1 MKALVVPC
9 GPAVN
14 ESERKA
20 IAQLKTRI
28 ISVPGDDE
36 WWLLTNLAFSATH
49 RLQSDEIDIIAIGPP
64 GVRVVEVKHWTAA
77 WVNRNPGVV
86 EQEADRVTGKA
97 RKIGTTLRR
106 LVSGLP
112 HVDGVILVTE
122 TAPRV
127 RGLEGRE
134 PVRGVA
140 FHTFNTW
147 RGAAGFD
154 APNVLTVQQVR
165 ELGRFLQPR
174 NAVAPDGALKRLA
187 GYTRLQLR
195 TPPDER
201 FHRIYSATHASRQ
214 DRVMLHL
221 YDLSANDTPKAAE
234 KAEREWKSLQRLQQ
248 HGWAPRIVDSFQ
260 DAPGYTDEVKFFTVA
275 DPAAPSIEE
284 RAADDAW
291 DSSARLSF
299 ARNALS
305 ALRDHHES
313 GAGEEPMI
321 HRNLTPGTV
330 LVKHD
335 NTPILTGFE
344 HARIPAD
351 VTVAS
356 GTLPKDWNPVVA
368 PEVRTGGLGGAD
380 HRSDLHSLCA
390 SLTVLFGDR
399 ENETSLDAAEAFARG
414 MEEVPE
420 ARVSL
425 SDLEASLSRLAGE
438 KEPEPSPPSARFW
451 TEDQVV
457 PFRGQR
463 YRIVSRLGSGGVGT
477 TYKVVRLDR
486 ETQGDLG
493 TYVAKVARDEA
504 TGRRV
509 LRAYELAHSHLRHTA
524 LSTIFE
530 VASEWQDNSFV
541 ALMTWI
547 EGEPLDE
554 YAGVL
559 PILAED
565 LHEESGEMLALRWL
579 RTVCEGLGVLHDN
592 GLAHGDL
599 SPRNLI
605 VSGND
610 LVLTDY
616 DCVTKLGARAEAPG
630 TVPYCSPSRL
640 EGGGVAASDD
650 LYALAASFFR
660 VLFEREPFLHDGI
673 RSRERGLAWQDVERD
688 EYPLLA
694 AFLDRATDPDPERR
708 FATTAEALATLRPAR
723 TAESPRVAASDE
735 PVLEH
740 GVPSATTA
748 GAESERSERR
758 ENEVPWLK
766 SLLQSYPGSRWGNT
780 ETRGLDSDFAAST
793 YIETDLEQAL
803 HHAIRER
810 RVRLVVL
817 CGNAGDGKTALL
829 QHLARRLGLGDPPS
843 AERIVKGRLEDGLI
857 VRMNLDGSA
866 SWKGRSADQLLDDF
880 LAPFQH
886 GPPTDDRVH
895 LLAVNDGRLLEW
907 IEHVEERRSET
918 PLTKDLLAFLEDDAT
933 PTGTHIRF
941 VNLNQRS
948 LVGGV
953 SADGRRIDT
962 RFLDRLVDRLYGGEQ
977 AEAVW
982 TPCRTCLAQERCE
995 VWRAT
1000 RVFGPGSLAEEDL
1013 RNRARQQL
1021 FHVLQAVHLRGET
1034 HITVRELRAALVYIL
1049 FGIHYCRD
1057 YHADEE
1063 TAGIPGPQSYSE
1075 RAFSPG
1081 SSGRQGEVLRELV
1094 RFDPALDAHPQ
1105 VDRCLL
1111 QPPPIDD
1118 DSDLPR
1124 YEGLSL
1130 AAARRR
1136 AWFEW
1141 PEDEV
1146 GRLTGDRHALD
1157 LARGRHLREFLAL
1170 ATDEDAGRRHELTAR
1185 LCAGISR
1192 LETLPTQAL
1201 DRSGAVPLQITPR
1214 TPTETAFWVEKS
1226 VERFRLEVDLPD
1238 GGEGLDRLHRQ
1249 VFLTYR
1255 YLDGRE
1261 ERLRLGAELFH
1272 LLLELSDGYQ
1282 LGDVATDDAFAH
1294 LSIFVQR
1301 LVQEEYRG
1309 VFAWNPMREDTL
1321 FDVSV
1326 GMEEAESDPRQRIA
1340 IAPSENPG
1348 ASHAE

>member
-1 MKALVVPC
+1 MKAYPVPC

-64 GVRVVEVKHWTAA
+64 GVRVIEVKHWTAA
-77 WVNRNPGVV
+77 WVNRNPGLV

-106 LVSGLP
+106 RVPGLP
-112 HVDGVILVTE
+112 HVDGVFLVTE
-122 TAPRV
+122 TAARV

-140 FHTFNTW
+140 FHAFNTW
-147 RGAAGFD
+147 RGAVGLD
-154 APNVLTVQQVR
+154 APNVLSAQQVR
-165 ELGRFLQPR
+165 ELSRFLSPR
-174 NAVAPDGALKRLA
+174 NTAAPDGALKRLA

-195 TPPDER
+195 TPPDEG

-221 YDLSANDTPKAAE
+221 YDLSVNDTPRAAE

-260 DAPGYTDEVKFFTVA
+260 DAPGYTDEVKLFTVA

-291 DSSARLSF
+291 DTRARLSF
-299 ARNALS
+299 ARKALA
-305 ALRDHHES
+305 ALRDLHES

-356 GTLPKDWNPVVA
+356 GTLPEDRSPVVA

-380 HRSDLHSLCA
+380 HRSDLYSLCA
-390 SLTVLFGDR
+390 SLKVLFGDR
-399 ENETSLDAAEAFARG
+399 EDETSLDAAEALARG
-414 MEEVPE
+414 MEEAPE

-438 KEPEPSPPSARFW
+438 KEPEPPPPSARFW

-493 TYVAKVARDEA
+493 TYVAKVARDET

-547 EGEPLDE
+547 EGEPLNE

-579 RTVCEGLGVLHDN
+579 RTVCEGLGVLHGN
-592 GLAHGDL
+592 GLVHGDL

-616 DCVTKLGARAEAPG
+616 DCVTKLGTRAEAPG

-640 EGGGVAASDD
+640 EGRGVAPSDD
-650 LYALAASFFR
+650 LYALAASFFH
-660 VLFEREPFLHDGI
+660 VLFEREPFLHDDI
-673 RSRERGLAWQDVERD
+673 RSRERGLAWQDVKRD

-708 FATTAEALATLRPAR
+708 FATTAEALVALSPAR
-723 TAESPRVAASDE
+723 TTESPGVAAPDE
-735 PVLEH
+735 PDLEH
-740 GVPSATTA
+740 GVPSATSA

-758 ENEVPWLK
+758 ENEVPWLM
-766 SLLQSYPGSRWGNT
+766 SLLQSYPGSRRGNT
-780 ETRGLDSDFAAST
+780 ETRGLDSEFAAST
-793 YIETDLEQAL
+793 YIETNLEQAL
-803 HHAIRER
+803 YRAIRER
-810 RVRLVVL
+810 RVRLVIL

-829 QHLARRLGLGDPPS
+829 QHLARRLGLGGQPS
-843 AERIVKGRLEDGLI
+843 AERIVKGRLDDGLI

-880 LAPFQH
+880 LDPFQH
-886 GPPTDDRVH
+886 GLPTDDRVH

-933 PTGTHIRF
+933 PDGTHIRF

-953 SADGRRIDT
+953 PADGRGIDI
-962 RFLDRLVDRLYGGEQ
+962 RFLDRLVDSLYGGER

-982 TPCRTCLAQERCE
+982 TPCRRCVAQERCE

-1000 RVFGPGSLAEEDL
+1000 RVFGPGNLAEEDL
-1013 RNRARQQL
+1013 RNRARQRL
-1021 FHVLQAVHLRGET
+1021 FHALQAVHLRGET

-1049 FGIHYCRD
+1049 FGVHHCRD
-1057 YHADEE
+1057 YHAGEE
-1063 TAGIPGPQSYSE
+1063 TIGIPDPQSYSE
-1075 RAFSPG
+1075 RAFSPR
-1081 SSGRQGEVLRELV
+1081 SYGRQGEVLRELV

-1105 VDRCLL
+1105 VDRRLL
-1111 QPPPIDD
+1111 QPPNDD
-1118 DSDLPR
+1118 DGDLPR
-1124 YEGLSL
+1124 YTGLSL

-1141 PEDEV
+1141 PEAGVE
-1146 GRLTGDRHALD
+1146 RLTGDRYALD

-1170 ATDEDAGRRHELTAR
+1170 ATQEDADRRRALTAR

-1192 LETLPTQAL
+1192 LETLPPKAL
-1201 DRSGAVPLQITPR
+1201 DRTDAVPLQITPR
-1214 TPTETAFWVEKS
+1214 TPTETAFWVEKP
-1226 VERFRLEVDLPD
+1226 VERFRLAVDLPD

-1249 VFLTYR
+1249 VFLVYR

-1282 LGDVATDDAFAH
+1282 LGDVATDDAFAN

-1301 LVQEEYRG
+1301 LVQEEYRR
-1309 VFAWNPMREDTL
+1309 VFVWNPMREDTI

-1326 GMEEAESDPRQRIA
+1326 GMEEAGSDPRQRIV
-1340 IAPSENPG
+1340 IASSEGLG

>member
-1 MKALVVPC
+1 
-9 GPAVN
+9 
-14 ESERKA
+14 
-20 IAQLKTRI
+20 
-28 ISVPGDDE
+28 
-36 WWLLTNLAFSATH
+36 
-49 RLQSDEIDIIAIGPP
+49 
-64 GVRVVEVKHWTAA
+64 
-77 WVNRNPGVV
+77 
-86 EQEADRVTGKA
+86 
-97 RKIGTTLRR
+97 
-106 LVSGLP
+106 
-112 HVDGVILVTE
+112 
-122 TAPRV
+122 
-127 RGLEGRE
+127 
-134 PVRGVA
+134 
-140 FHTFNTW
+140 
-147 RGAAGFD
+147 
-154 APNVLTVQQVR
+154 
-165 ELGRFLQPR
+165 
-174 NAVAPDGALKRLA
+174 
-187 GYTRLQLR
+187 
-195 TPPDER
+195 
-201 FHRIYSATHASRQ
+201 
-214 DRVMLHL
+214 MLHL
-221 YDLSANDTPKAAE
+221 YDLSASDTLKAAE
-234 KAEREWKSLQRLQQ
+234 RAEREWKSLQRLQQ

-260 DAPGYTDEVKFFTVA
+260 DAPGYTDEVRFFTVA

-284 RAADDAW
+284 RTADNAW

-299 ARNALS
+299 ARNALA
-305 ALRDHHES
+305 ALRDLHES

-321 HRNLTPGTV
+321 HRNLTPGTI

-356 GTLPKDWNPVVA
+356 GTMPKDWNPVVA

-380 HRSDLHSLCA
+380 YRSDLYSLCA

-399 ENETSLDAAEAFARG
+399 EDETSLDAAEALARG

-420 ARVSL
+420 ARVNL
-425 SDLEASLSRLAGE
+425 SDLETSLARLAGE

-463 YRIVSRLGSGGVGT
+463 YRLVSRLGSGGVGT

-486 ETQGDLG
+486 ETHGDLG

-504 TGRRV
+504 IGRRV

-579 RTVCEGLGVLHDN
+579 RTVCEGLGVLHGN

-616 DCVTKLGARAEAPG
+616 DCVTKLGTLAEAPG
-630 TVPYCSPSRL
+630 TVLYCSPSRL
-640 EGGGVAASDD
+640 EGREVAPSDD
-650 LYALAASFFR
+650 LYALAASFFH
-660 VLFEREPFLHDGI
+660 VLLEREPFLHDGI
-673 RSRERGLAWQDVERD
+673 RSRERGLVWQDVERD

-694 AFLDRATDPDPERR
+694 AFLDCATDPDPERR
-708 FATTAEALATLRPAR
+708 FATTAEALAALRPAR
-723 TAESPRVAASDE
+723 TTESPGVAASDE
-735 PVLEH
+735 SDVER
-740 GVPSATTA
+740 GVPSATSA
-748 GAESERSERR
+748 GAESERRERR

-766 SLLQSYPGSRWGNT
+766 SLLQSYPGSRWGNM
-780 ETRGLDSDFAAST
+780 ETRGLDSNFAAST
-793 YIETDLEQAL
+793 YIETNLEQAL
-803 HHAIRER
+803 YRAIRDR
-810 RVRLVVL
+810 LVRLVIL

-829 QHLARRLGLGDPPS
+829 QHLARRLGLGAQPS
-843 AERIVKGRLEDGLI
+843 AERIVKGRLDDGLI

-866 SWKGRSADQLLDDF
+866 SWKGHSADQLLDEF

-886 GPPTDDRVH
+886 GLPTDDRVH

-907 IEHVEERRSET
+907 IENIEERRNET
-918 PLTKDLLAFLEDDAT
+918 PLTKALLAFLEDDAI

-953 SADGRRIDT
+953 SADGMRIDT
-962 RFLDRLVDRLYGGEQ
+962 RFLDRLVDSLYGGE
-977 AEAVW
+977 EADAIW

-995 VWRAT
+995 VWRTT

-1013 RNRARQQL
+1013 RTRARQRL
-1021 FHVLQAVHLRGET
+1021 FHALQAVHLRGET
-1034 HITVRELRAALVYIL
+1034 HITVRELRAVLVYIL

-1063 TAGIPGPQSYSE
+1063 MVGEETVGIPGPQLYSE
-1075 RAFSPG
+1075 RAFSPR

-1105 VDRCLL
+1105 VDRRLL

-1130 AAARRR
+1130 AASRRR

-1141 PEDEV
+1141 PEVEV
-1146 GRLTGDRHALD
+1146 ERLTGDRYALD

-1170 ATDEDAGRRHELTAR
+1170 ATHEDADRRRELTAR

-1192 LETLPTQAL
+1192 LETLPPQAL

-1214 TPTETAFWVEKS
+1214 TPTETAFWVEKP

-1249 VFLTYR
+1249 VFLVYR
-1255 YLDGRE
+1255 YLDGHE

-1301 LVQEEYRG
+1301 LVQEEYRQMF
-1309 VFAWNPMREDTL
+1309 VWNPMREDMI
-1321 FDVSV
+1321 FDASVS
-1326 GMEEAESDPRQRIA
+1326 MEEAGSDPRQRIV
-1340 IAPSENPG
+1340 IIPSECPG

>member
-1 MKALVVPC
+1 MKAFPVPC

-20 IAQLKTRI
+20 IAQLKTRM

-64 GVRVVEVKHWTAA
+64 GVRVIEVKHWTAA
-77 WVNRNPGVV
+77 WANRNPGLV

-106 LVSGLP
+106 HVPGLP
-112 HVDGVILVTE
+112 HVDGVFLVTE
-122 TAPRV
+122 AAPRV
-127 RGLEGRE
+127 RGLEDRE
-134 PVRGVA
+134 SVRGVA

-147 RGAAGFD
+147 RGAVGFD
-154 APNVLTVQQVR
+154 APNVLSVQQVR
-165 ELGRFLQPR
+165 ELARFLSPR

-195 TPPDER
+195 TPPDEG

-260 DAPGYTDEVKFFTVA
+260 DAPGYTDEVRFFTVA

-299 ARNALS
+299 ARNALA
-305 ALRDHHES
+305 ALRDLHES

-368 PEVRTGGLGGAD
+368 PEVRSQGLGGAD
-380 HRSDLHSLCA
+380 HRSDLYSLCA

-399 ENETSLDAAEAFARG
+399 EDETSLDAAETLARG

-425 SDLEASLSRLAGE
+425 SDLEESLSRLAGE
-438 KEPEPSPPSARFW
+438 KESEPPPPSARFW

-504 TGRRV
+504 TGHRV

-565 LHEESGEMLALRWL
+565 LREESGEMLALRWL

-616 DCVTKLGARAEAPG
+616 DCVTKLGARTEAPG
-630 TVPYCSPSRL
+630 TVMYCSPSRL
-640 EGGGVAASDD
+640 EGREVAPSDD
-650 LYALAASFFR
+650 LYALAASFFH
-660 VLFEREPFLHDGI
+660 VMFERDPFLHDGI

-708 FATTAEALATLRPAR
+708 FATMAEALATLRPAR
-723 TAESPRVAASDE
+723 TTESPGVAAPDE

-740 GVPSATTA
+740 GLPSATSTD
-748 GAESERSERR
+748 AESERSERR

-803 HHAIRER
+803 YRAIRER
-810 RVRLVVL
+810 RVCLVIL

-843 AERIVKGRLEDGLI
+843 AERIVKGRLDDGLI

-866 SWKGRSADQLLDDF
+866 SWRGHSADQLLDDF

-933 PTGTHIRF
+933 PTDTHIWF

-948 LVGGV
+948 LHGKFVLIFRRQSGLLKQEPRVLSAPFRTLAGGF
-953 SADGRRIDT
+953 DGHGALR
-962 RFLDRLVDRLYGGEQ
+962 
-977 AEAVW
+977 
-982 TPCRTCLAQERCE
+982 
-995 VWRAT
+995 WR
-1000 RVFGPGSLAEEDL
+1000 S
-1013 RNRARQQL
+1013 
-1021 FHVLQAVHLRGET
+1021 
-1034 HITVRELRAALVYIL
+1034 
-1049 FGIHYCRD
+1049 
-1057 YHADEE
+1057 
-1063 TAGIPGPQSYSE
+1063 
-1075 RAFSPG
+1075 
-1081 SSGRQGEVLRELV
+1081 
-1094 RFDPALDAHPQ
+1094 
-1105 VDRCLL
+1105 
-1111 QPPPIDD
+1111 
-1118 DSDLPR
+1118 
-1124 YEGLSL
+1124 
-1130 AAARRR
+1130 
-1136 AWFEW
+1136 
-1141 PEDEV
+1141 
-1146 GRLTGDRHALD
+1146 
-1157 LARGRHLREFLAL
+1157 
-1170 ATDEDAGRRHELTAR
+1170 
-1185 LCAGISR
+1185 
-1192 LETLPTQAL
+1192 
-1201 DRSGAVPLQITPR
+1201 PR
-1214 TPTETAFWVEKS
+1214 T
-1226 VERFRLEVDLPD
+1226 
-1238 GGEGLDRLHRQ
+1238 
-1249 VFLTYR
+1249 
-1255 YLDGRE
+1255 
-1261 ERLRLGAELFH
+1261 
-1272 LLLELSDGYQ
+1272 
-1282 LGDVATDDAFAH
+1282 
-1294 LSIFVQR
+1294 
-1301 LVQEEYRG
+1301 
-1309 VFAWNPMREDTL
+1309 
-1321 FDVSV
+1321 
-1326 GMEEAESDPRQRIA
+1326 
-1340 IAPSENPG
+1340 
-1348 ASHAE
+1348 

>member
-1 MKALVVPC
+1 M
-9 GPAVN
+9 
-14 ESERKA
+14 S
-20 IAQLKTRI
+20 
-28 ISVPGDDE
+28 
-36 WWLLTNLAFSATH
+36 
-49 RLQSDEIDIIAIGPP
+49 
-64 GVRVVEVKHWTAA
+64 
-77 WVNRNPGVV
+77 
-86 EQEADRVTGKA
+86 
-97 RKIGTTLRR
+97 
-106 LVSGLP
+106 
-112 HVDGVILVTE
+112 
-122 TAPRV
+122 
-127 RGLEGRE
+127 
-134 PVRGVA
+134 
-140 FHTFNTW
+140 
-147 RGAAGFD
+147 
-154 APNVLTVQQVR
+154 
-165 ELGRFLQPR
+165 
-174 NAVAPDGALKRLA
+174 
-187 GYTRLQLR
+187 
-195 TPPDER
+195 
-201 FHRIYSATHASRQ
+201 
-214 DRVMLHL
+214 
-221 YDLSANDTPKAAE
+221 SANDDSKAAD
-234 KAEREWKSLQRLQQ
+234 KAEREWKSLQRLQH

-260 DAPGYTDEVKFFTVA
+260 DAPGYADELKFFTVA
-275 DPAAPSIEE
+275 DPAAPTIAE
-284 RAADDAW
+284 RTTDDAW
-291 DSSARLSF
+291 DSNARLSF
-299 ARNALS
+299 TRRALS
-305 ALRDHHES
+305 ALRELQAS
-313 GAGEEPMI
+313 GMGDVPMI
-321 HRNLTPGTV
+321 HRNLTPDTV
-330 LVKHD
+330 LVKYD

-344 HARIPAD
+344 HARLPAD

-356 GTLPKDWNPVVA
+356 GTPAKEWAPTVA
-368 PEVRTGGLGGAD
+368 PEIRARGRGDAD
-380 HRSDLHSLCA
+380 HRSDLYSLCA
-390 SLTVLFGDR
+390 SLTVLFIDR
-399 ENETSLDAAEAFARG
+399 EDETSRDAAGVLARG
-414 MEEVPE
+414 MKDAPE
-420 ARVSL
+420 ARDGL
-425 SDLEASLSRLAGE
+425 AALEAALSRLAGE
-438 KEPEPSPPSARFW
+438 QEPEPPPPSARFW

-579 RTVCEGLGVLHDN
+579 RTVCEGLGVLHGN
-592 GLAHGDL
+592 GLVHGDL

-616 DCVTKLGARAEAPG
+616 DCVTKLGTLAEAPG
-630 TVPYCSPSRL
+630 TVLYCSPSRL
-640 EGGGVAASDD
+640 EGRGVAPSDD
-650 LYALAASFFR
+650 LYALAASFFH

-673 RSRERGLAWQDVERD
+673 RSRDRGLAWQDVERD

-694 AFLDRATDPDPERR
+694 AFLDHATDPDPERR
-708 FATTAEALATLRPAR
+708 FATTAEALAALRPAR
-723 TAESPRVAASDE
+723 TTESPGVAAPDE
-735 PVLEH
+735 PDLEH
-740 GVPSATTA
+740 GDPSATSDGT
-748 GAESERSERR
+748 ESEQSERR
-758 ENEVPWLK
+758 GNEVPWLK

-803 HHAIRER
+803 HHAIRDR
-810 RVRLVVL
+810 RVRLVIL

-866 SWKGRSADQLLDDF
+866 SWRGRSADQLLDDF
-880 LAPFQH
+880 LDPFQH

-907 IEHVEERRSET
+907 IERVEERRSET
-918 PLTKDLLAFLEDDAT
+918 PLTKDLLAFLEDDTT
-933 PTGTHIRF
+933 PTDTHIRF

-953 SADGRRIDT
+953 SADGRCIDT
-962 RFLDRLVDRLYGGEQ
+962 RFLDRLVDSLYGGER

-995 VWRAT
+995 VRRAA
-1000 RVFGPGSLAEEDL
+1000 RVFGPGRLAEDGL
-1013 RNRARQQL
+1013 RNRARQRL
-1021 FHVLQAVHLRGET
+1021 FHAMQAVHLRGET

-1063 TAGIPGPQSYSE
+1063 TVGIPGPQSYSE

-1081 SSGRQGEVLRELV
+1081 SDGRQGEVLRELV

-1105 VDRCLL
+1105 VDRRLL
-1111 QPPPIDD
+1111 QPLPIDD

-1130 AAARRR
+1130 AASRRR

-1141 PEDEV
+1141 PEAEV
-1146 GRLTGDRHALD
+1146 ERLTGDRYALD

-1170 ATDEDAGRRHELTAR
+1170 ATHEDAGRRRELTVR

-1192 LETLPTQAL
+1192 LETLPPQAL

-1214 TPTETAFWVEKS
+1214 TPTETAFWVEKP
-1226 VERFRLEVDLPD
+1226 VGRFRLEVDLPD

-1261 ERLRLGAELFH
+1261 ERLRLGAEPFH

-1301 LVQEEYRG
+1301 LAQEEYRG
-1309 VFAWNPMREDTL
+1309 VFAWNPMHEDTI
-1321 FDVSV
+1321 FDLSV
-1326 GMEEAESDPRQRIA
+1326 RMDEAGSDPRQCIVIVPWER
-1340 IAPSENPG
+1340 SG

>member
-1 MKALVVPC
+1 M
-9 GPAVN
+9 
-14 ESERKA
+14 
-20 IAQLKTRI
+20 
-28 ISVPGDDE
+28 
-36 WWLLTNLAFSATH
+36 
-49 RLQSDEIDIIAIGPP
+49 
-64 GVRVVEVKHWTAA
+64 RVIEVKHWTAA
-77 WVNRNPGVV
+77 WANRNPGLV

-106 LVSGLP
+106 LVPGLP
-112 HVDGVILVTE
+112 HVDGAFLVTE
-122 TAPRV
+122 RAVRV
-127 RGLEGRE
+127 KGLESRE
-134 PVRGVA
+134 PVRGVS

-147 RGAAGFD
+147 RGAVGFD
-154 APNVLTVQQVR
+154 APSVLSLQQIR
-165 ELGRFLQPR
+165 ELGRILQPR

-195 TPPDER
+195 TSPDER

-214 DRVMLHL
+214 DRVVLHL
-221 YDLSANDTPKAAE
+221 YDLSANDDPKVAE
-234 KAEREWKSLQRLQQ
+234 KAEREWKSLHRLQQ

-291 DSSARLSF
+291 DTTARLSF
-299 ARNALS
+299 ARRALA
-305 ALRDHHES
+305 ALRDLHES

-335 NTPILTGFE
+335 NTPILTGFQ

-356 GTLPKDWNPVVA
+356 DTLRKDWDPAVA
-368 PEVRTGGLGGAD
+368 PEVRTRGLGEAD
-380 HRSDLHSLCA
+380 HRSDLYSLCA

-399 ENETSLDAAEAFARG
+399 KDETSLGAAEALARG

-420 ARVSL
+420 ARANL

-438 KEPEPSPPSARFW
+438 KEPEPPPPSARFW

-565 LHEESGEMLALRWL
+565 LREESGEMLALRWL
-579 RTVCEGLGVLHDN
+579 RTVCEGLGVLHGN
-592 GLAHGDL
+592 GLVHGDL

-616 DCVTKLGARAEAPG
+616 DCVTKLGAQAEAPG
-630 TVPYCSPSRL
+630 TVMYCSPSRL
-640 EGGGVAASDD
+640 EGREVAPSDD
-650 LYALAASFFR
+650 LYALAASFFH

-708 FATTAEALATLRPAR
+708 FATTTEALVALSPAR
-723 TAESPRVAASDE
+723 TTESPGVAASDE
-735 PVLEH
+735 PDVEH
-740 GVPSATTA
+740 GVKSETSA

-803 HHAIRER
+803 YRAIRGR
-810 RVRLVVL
+810 RVHLVIL

-843 AERIVKGRLEDGLI
+843 AERIVKGRLDDGLI

-918 PLTKDLLAFLEDDAT
+918 PLTKDLLAFLEDDTT
-933 PTGTHIRF
+933 PIGTHIRF

-953 SADGRRIDT
+953 SVDGKRIDT
-962 RFLDRLVDRLYGGEQ
+962 RFLDRLVDSLYGGGQ

-995 VWRAT
+995 VRRAT
-1000 RVFGPGSLAEEDL
+1000 RVFGPGGLAEEDL
-1013 RNRARQQL
+1013 RNRARRRL
-1021 FHVLQAVHLRGET
+1021 FHALQAVHLRGET

-1063 TAGIPGPQSYSE
+1063 TAGTPGPRSYSE

-1081 SSGRQGEVLRELV
+1081 SDGRQGEVLRELV
-1094 RFDPALDAHPQ
+1094 RIDPALDAHPQ
-1105 VDRCLL
+1105 IDRRLL
-1111 QPPPIDD
+1111 QSPPIND
-1118 DSDLPR
+1118 DSNLPR

-1141 PEDEV
+1141 PEAAVE
-1146 GRLTGDRHALD
+1146 RLTGDRNGLD

-1170 ATDEDAGRRHELTAR
+1170 ATHEDADRRRELTAR

-1192 LETLPTQAL
+1192 LETLPPQAL

-1214 TPTETAFWVEKS
+1214 TPTETAFWVEKP

-1255 YLDGRE
+1255 YLDGHE

-1301 LVQEEYRG
+1301 LVQEEYRRMF
-1309 VFAWNPMREDTL
+1309 VWNPMREGTI

-1326 GMEEAESDPRQRIA
+1326 SMDEAGSDPRQRIA
-1340 IAPSENPG
+1340 IAPSESPG

>member
-1 MKALVVPC
+1 MKAYSVPC

-64 GVRVVEVKHWTAA
+64 GVRVIEVKHWTAA
-77 WVNRNPGVV
+77 WANRNPGLV

-106 LVSGLP
+106 LIPGLP
-112 HVDGVILVTE
+112 HVDGAFLVTE
-122 TAPRV
+122 RAARV
-127 RGLEGRE
+127 KGLESRE
-134 PVRGVA
+134 PVRGVS

-147 RGAAGFD
+147 RGAVGFD
-154 APNVLTVQQVR
+154 APSVLSLQQIR
-165 ELGRFLQPR
+165 ELGRILQPR

-195 TPPDER
+195 TSPDER
-201 FHRIYSATHASRQ
+201 FHRIYSGTHASRQ
-214 DRVMLHL
+214 DRVVLHL
-221 YDLSANDTPKAAE
+221 YDLSANDDPKAAE
-234 KAEREWKSLQRLQQ
+234 KAEREWKSLHRLQQ

-291 DSSARLSF
+291 DTTARLSF
-299 ARNALS
+299 ARRAFA
-305 ALRDHHES
+305 ALRELHES
-313 GAGEEPMI
+313 GAGDEPMI

-335 NTPILTGFE
+335 NTPILTGFQ

-356 GTLPKDWNPVVA
+356 DTLPKDWDPAVA
-368 PEVRTGGLGGAD
+368 PEVRTRGLGEAD
-380 HRSDLHSLCA
+380 HRSDLYSLCV

-399 ENETSLDAAEAFARG
+399 EDETSLGAAEALARG

-420 ARVSL
+420 ARANL

-438 KEPEPSPPSARFW
+438 KEPEPPPPSARFW

-530 VASEWQDNSFV
+530 VASGWQDNSFV

-565 LHEESGEMLALRWL
+565 LREESGEKLALRWL
-579 RTVCEGLGVLHDN
+579 RTVCEGLGVLHGN
-592 GLAHGDL
+592 GLVHGDL

-616 DCVTKLGARAEAPG
+616 DCVTKLGAQAEAPG
-630 TVPYCSPSRL
+630 TVMYCSPSRL
-640 EGGGVAASDD
+640 EGREVAPSDD
-650 LYALAASFFR
+650 LYALAASFFH

-708 FATTAEALATLRPAR
+708 FATTAEALVALSPAR
-723 TAESPRVAASDE
+723 TTESPGVAASDE
-735 PVLEH
+735 PDVEH
-740 GVPSATTA
+740 GVKSATSA

-803 HHAIRER
+803 YRAIRER
-810 RVRLVVL
+810 RVHLVIL

-843 AERIVKGRLEDGLI
+843 AERIVKGRLDDGLI

-918 PLTKDLLAFLEDDAT
+918 PLTKDLLAFLEDDTT
-933 PTGTHIRF
+933 PIGTHLRF

-953 SADGRRIDT
+953 SADGKRIDT
-962 RFLDRLVDRLYGGEQ
+962 RFLDRLVDSLYGGER
-977 AEAVW
+977 AEAIW
-982 TPCRTCLAQERCE
+982 MPCQTCLAQERCE
-995 VWRAT
+995 VRRAT
-1000 RVFGPGSLAEEDL
+1000 RVFGPGASRKKTFA
-1013 RNRARQQL
+1013 
-1021 FHVLQAVHLRGET
+1021 
-1034 HITVRELRAALVYIL
+1034 TVPAGGCSMPCRRST
-1049 FGIHYCRD
+1049 FG
-1057 YHADEE
+1057 
-1063 TAGIPGPQSYSE
+1063 
-1075 RAFSPG
+1075 
-1081 SSGRQGEVLRELV
+1081 
-1094 RFDPALDAHPQ
+1094 
-1105 VDRCLL
+1105 
-1111 QPPPIDD
+1111 
-1118 DSDLPR
+1118 
-1124 YEGLSL
+1124 
-1130 AAARRR
+1130 ARRTSPCASYAPR
-1136 AWFEW
+1136 WSTSCSASTTAATITQTRRR
-1141 PEDEV
+1141 PAPPV
-1146 GRLTGDRHALD
+1146 
-1157 LARGRHLREFLAL
+1157 RGRTRSAPFRP
-1170 ATDEDAGRRHELTAR
+1170 GRM
-1185 LCAGISR
+1185 
-1192 LETLPTQAL
+1192 
-1201 DRSGAVPLQITPR
+1201 
-1214 TPTETAFWVEKS
+1214 
-1226 VERFRLEVDLPD
+1226 
-1238 GGEGLDRLHRQ
+1238 
-1249 VFLTYR
+1249 
-1255 YLDGRE
+1255 DGRE
-1261 ERLRLGAELFH
+1261 KCSASWCASIPPWMPTRRSTGACCNRRL
-1272 LLLELSDGYQ
+1272 
-1282 LGDVATDDAFAH
+1282 
-1294 LSIFVQR
+1294 
-1301 LVQEEYRG
+1301 
-1309 VFAWNPMREDTL
+1309 
-1321 FDVSV
+1321 
-1326 GMEEAESDPRQRIA
+1326 
-1340 IAPSENPG
+1340 
-1348 ASHAE
+1348 